1 MKMINYDQS
10 FSALA
15 RQGVGQTWEKYSP
28 QATSG
33 LLRVPV
39 WPA

>member
-1 MKMINYDQS
+1 MINYNQS

-15 RQGVGQTWEKYSP
+15 RQGVGQTSEKYSP

-33 LLRVPV
+33 LLLVPV
-39 WPA
+39 GPA